1 MAFAAIIAAAG
12 IGRRMGGTTPKQ
24 YLELGGRP
32 ILCHTLD
39 RFRFLPGLAQLVVV
53 VEPGREEGV
62 RDDILRAGDYPA
74 EWGVVPGGALRQE
87 SVANGL
93 ALVGKE
99 CESVLVHDGVRPFV
113 TDGQIAACIAAAE
126 ESGAAIL
133 AAPVKETI
141 KRVAEGRVVETV
153 DRAQL
158 WGVQT
163 PQAFRTELLRK
174 AMAAATRDGFVGTDE
189 ASFVERLGEV
199 VRVIEGDGRNI
210 KITTP
215 EDIII
220 GEAIAEEWR

>member
-12 IGRRMGGTTPKQ
+12 IGRRMGGATPKQ

-74 EWGVVPGGALRQE
+74 EWTVTAGGALRQE

-93 ALVGKE
+93 ALVDDG
-99 CESVLVHDGVRPFV
+99 CDTVLVHDGVRPFV
-113 TDGQIAACIAAAE
+113 TAKQIIACIAAAE

-163 PQAFRTELLRK
+163 PQAFRTELLRRS
-174 AMAAATRDGFVGTDE
+174 MAAARDGFVGTDE
-189 ASFVERLGEV
+189 ASFVERLGEE